1 MIFCGYLTLFKD
13 LIAGLVRLPTYSRLV
28 FVECED
34 SVESAFSSFGAEI
47 HHTGKNSPATKN
59 QPKIIDL
66 NGLPNFVANH
76 MASIRCLM
84 AES

>member
-1 MIFCGYLTLFKD
+1 MLN
-13 LIAGLVRLPTYSRLV
+13 ASESVSA
-28 FVECED
+28 ECED
-34 SVESAFSSFGAEI
+34 PAKSAFSSFSPEI

-59 QPKIIDL
+59 QPETIDL
-66 NGLPNFVANH
+66 NGLPNFVADH